1 MSDKEKLLK
10 IARSYIGTPYLYGGN
25 TPKGFDCSGFVQYV
39 YKEFGINIPRTTYDQ
54 INIGTKIN
62 DKSKLQAG
70 DLIFNLDKNNS
81 PYHVFM
87 YSEDNK
93 VIEAKKTGTLISQH
107 NSWLWHGV
115 AVRIINDIS
124 KNENISASQ
133 DKKLYYRVVAGSF
146 NNKSLAL
153 EQQEKLKKSG
163 YDSFLDAFYV

>member
-1 MSDKEKLLK
+1 MSNKEKLLK

-39 YKEFGINIPRTTYDQ
+39 YKEFGINIPRTTFDQ

-93 VIEAKKTGTLISQH
+93 VIEAKKTGTLISEH

-115 AVRIINDIS
+115 AVRIIDIS
-124 KNENISASQ
+124 KDENISASR
-133 DKKLYYRVVAGSF
+133 DKKLYYRVVVGSF

>member
-1 MSDKEKLLK
+1 MSNKEKLLK
-10 IARSYIGTPYLYGGN
+10 IARSYIGVPYLYGGN

-39 YKEFGINIPRTTYDQ
+39 YKEFGINIPRTTFDQ

-93 VIEAKKTGTLISQH
+93 VIEAKKTGTLISEH

-115 AVRIINDIS
+115 AVRIIDIS
-124 KNENISASQ
+124 KDENISVSQ
-133 DKKLYYRVVAGSF
+133 DKKLYYRVVVGSF

>member
-1 MSDKEKLLK
+1 MSNKEKLLK
-10 IARSYIGTPYLYGGN
+10 IARSYIGVPYLYGGN
-25 TPKGFDCSGFVQYV
+25 TPNGFDCSGFVQYV

-93 VIEAKKTGTLISQH
+93 VIEAKKTGTLISEH

-115 AVRIINDIS
+115 AVRIIDIS
-124 KNENISASQ
+124 KDENISASR
-133 DKKLYYRVVAGSF
+133 DKKLYYRVVVGSF

>member
-1 MSDKEKLLK
+1 MSNKEKLLK
-10 IARSYIGTPYLYGGN
+10 IARSYIGVPYLYGGN
-25 TPKGFDCSGFVQYV
+25 TPNGFDCSGFVQYV
-39 YKEFGINIPRTTYDQ
+39 YKEFGITIPRTTYDQ

-87 YSEDNK
+87 YSENNK
-93 VIEAKKTGTLISQH
+93 VIEAKKTGTLISEH

-115 AVRIINDIS
+115 AVRIIDIS
-124 KNENISASQ
+124 KDENTSASQ

>member
-1 MSDKEKLLK
+1 MSNKEKLLK
-10 IARSYIGTPYLYGGN
+10 IARSYIGVPYLYGGN

-39 YKEFGINIPRTTYDQ
+39 YKEFGINIPRTTFDQ

-93 VIEAKKTGTLISQH
+93 VIEAKKTGTLISEH

-115 AVRIINDIS
+115 AVRIIDIS
-124 KNENISASQ
+124 KDENISASR
-133 DKKLYYRVVAGSF
+133 DKKLYYRVVVGSF